1 MIIVTTAASTT
12 IALSTDLHL
21 TIFVE
26 KVEHCKK
33 S

>member
-1 MIIVTTAASTT
+1 MITVTTASTT
-12 IALSTDLHL
+12 TALSTDLHL